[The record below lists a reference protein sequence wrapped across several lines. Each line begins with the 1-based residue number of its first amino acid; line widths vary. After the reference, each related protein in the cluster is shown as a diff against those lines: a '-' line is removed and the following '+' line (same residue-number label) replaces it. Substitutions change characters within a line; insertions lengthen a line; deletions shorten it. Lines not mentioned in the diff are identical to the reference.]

1 MNPFEYSLTGLRS
14 AMGAKKLSAIEATK
28 SYLDRIAKHDP
39 AIHAYHQTYADR
51 ALTQAARVDAGEVH
65 GALAGV
71 PIALKDNLCTS
82 DGHTTCSS
90 KMLANFQA
98 PYTATV
104 VKKLEQAGAIIL
116 GKTNMDEFA
125 MGSSSENSACGV
137 TRNPWDFDRVPGG
150 SSSGSA
156 AGMAADLC
164 AASLG
169 SDTGGSIRQ
178 PAALCGVIG
187 IKPTYG
193 RVSRYGLVAFASSL
207 DQIGC
212 FNRTVED
219 TALLLSVISGY
230 DPLDSTSVN
239 MPVPDYASELAKP
252 LCGLRIGLPKEYV
265 SDANHRAVQ
274 KMVRDALDV
283 YRSQGATIVDITL
296 PHTKYGIPT
305 YYVVCTAEASSN
317 LARFDGVRYGHR
329 TAEPSD
335 LIDLYSRSRAQGF
348 GPEVQRRI
356 MLGTYVLS
364 SGYYD
369 AYYLSA
375 LKVRRLIKQ
384 DFDLAFA
391 QCDLIL
397 GPTTTGGAFK
407 FGQMADDPL
416 AMYMNDIYT
425 VNCNLAGLPGLSLPG
440 GFIEEEGK
448 RLPIGLQLMAP
459 LFQETRLLQAAR
471 MYEQATN
478 YAQQKPSLD

>member
-1 MNPFEYSLTGLRS
+1 MNPFEYSLTDLRQ
-14 AMGAKKLSAIEATK
+14 ALQTKKLSAIEAAR
-28 SYLDRIAKHDP
+28 SYLDRIAKHNP
-39 AIHAYHQTYADR
+39 ALHAYHETYADR
-51 ALTQAARVDAGEVH
+51 ALTQAARVDAGEIS

-71 PIALKDNLCTS
+71 PIALKDNLCTPY
-82 DGHTTCSS
+82 GHTTCSS
-90 KMLANFQA
+90 RMLADFQA
-98 PYTATV
+98 PYMATV
-104 VKKLEQAGAIIL
+104 VKKLEDAGAVIL

-137 TRNPWDFDRVPGG
+137 TRNPWDPDRVPGG

-156 AGMAADLC
+156 AAMAADLC

-178 PAALCGVIG
+178 PAALCGVVG
-187 IKPTYG
+187 FKPTYG

-207 DQIGC
+207 DQIGG
-212 FNRTVED
+212 FTRTVQD
-219 TALLLSVISGY
+219 AALLLSVISGH
-230 DPLDSTSVN
+230 DPLDSTSVDR
-239 MPVPDYASELAKP
+239 PVPDYLTELNQPAQ
-252 LCGLRIGLPKEYV
+252 GLRIGLPKEYL
-265 SDANHRAVQ
+265 SDANHPAVQ
-274 KMVRDALDV
+274 QMVQDALEV
-283 YRSQGATIVDITL
+283 YRRQGATIVDVTL
-296 PHTKYGIPT
+296 PHTQYGIPT

-329 TAEPSD
+329 TESPSD
-335 LIDLYSRSRAQGF
+335 LIDLYSRSRAEGF

-384 DFDLAFA
+384 DFDQAFT

-397 GPTTTGGAFK
+397 GPTTTGAAFK
-407 FGQMADDPL
+407 FGQMSGDPL

-440 GFIEEEGK
+440 GFIQENGR

-471 MYEQATN
+471 MYEQAN
-478 YAQQKPSLD
+478 GFSMQRPPLD